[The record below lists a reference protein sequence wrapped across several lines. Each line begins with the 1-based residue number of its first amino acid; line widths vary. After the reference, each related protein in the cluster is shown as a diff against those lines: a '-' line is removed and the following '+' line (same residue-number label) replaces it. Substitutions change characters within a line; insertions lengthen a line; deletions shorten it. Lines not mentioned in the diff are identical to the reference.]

1 LSNETRNLLK
11 KTSLTAENDDSE
23 SLGHD
28 DPIIFYCSRTHSQLS
43 QFSAELQRVKLP
55 PIVDEKETSIS
66 NTLKHLTL
74 GSRKNLCINP
84 TVLKLRSAT
93 AMNEKCVDLQKS
105 GVSERHKCP
114 YLPSKDNEHL
124 VHQFRD
130 LAVAEIRD
138 IEDLGKLGKQLE
150 ICPYYASRSA
160 IEIAE
165 VWSSTPMPIRLTH
178 SDRYI
183 AVPADTPKICS
194 GCTWH
199 FAEKPRRNN

>member
-1 LSNETRNLLK
+1 LSKETQNLLA
-11 KTSLTAENDDSE
+11 KTSVTADPDLDSVG
-23 SLGHD
+23 LGHG

-55 PIVDEKETSIS
+55 LVIDEAETLMKDKLP

-84 TVLKLRSAT
+84 KVSKLRTAT
-93 AMNEKCVDLQKS
+93 AMNEKCMDLQKS
-105 GVSERHKCP
+105 GVSESQKCP
-114 YLPSKDNEHL
+114 HLPHKDNEHL

-138 IEDLGKLGKQLE
+138 IEDLGNLGRQLE

-160 IEIAE
+160 IELAE
-165 VWSSTPMPIRLTH
+165 V
-178 SDRYI
+178 
-183 AVPADTPKICS
+183 
-194 GCTWH
+194 
-199 FAEKPRRNN
+199 